1 MRVHAGHAAG
11 KDAHL
16 RDPTCQEEQP
26 KQEEGA
32 TGSSHLPNPRGG
44 SKPWIPLCTQ
54 PTRSPSGKCS
64 FSFLPSKHRTWVG
77 MDPGCHRRVRGVG
90 AGRAL
95 SQFLARGAC
104 AGGAGSQSAG
114 SQSAGSQSV
123 VRAPRLPRA
132 STGPGPRMYSSG
144 QDRVLPWRSEE
155 TVGSVKRN
163 HKEKWSV

>member
-11 KDAHL
+11 KDARL
-16 RDPTCQEEQP
+16 RDPACQEEQP

-77 MDPGCHRRVRGVG
+77 MDPGCPRRVRGVG

-104 AGGAGSQSAG
+104 AVGAG